1 MVKNYISVFF
11 KKYIPN
17 CFTYFSDTLSLNMVV
32 DDSKSHVLPKV
43 INALSNA
50 IASTFDLPSISV
62 INQPFK
68 GESFDAGFDGGLFA
82 GAMFFGFTYVFL
94 VMQQGM
100 ELIYDREVNQCYKL
114 LMFNDEKLS
123 FGKIMFRLIY
133 QFMFSG

>member
-1 MVKNYISVFF
+1 
-11 KKYIPN
+11 
-17 CFTYFSDTLSLNMVV
+17 MVV

-114 LMFNDEKLS
+114 LMLYGKKLI
-123 FGKIMFRLIY
+123 FGKIMFCWMY
-133 QFMFSG
+133 QFLFSG

>member
-1 MVKNYISVFF
+1 MKKNNSITSRNPHLFF
-11 KKYIPN
+11 T
-17 CFTYFSDTLSLNMVV
+17 FFSDTLSLNMVI

-43 INALSNA
+43 INTLSNA

-100 ELIYDREVNQCYKL
+100 ELIYDREVHKSVL
-114 LMFNDEKLS
+114 PAFDI
-123 FGKIMFRLIY
+123 F
-133 QFMFSG
+133 